1 MSGSEI
7 PQYSTSEDR
16 AADVLENPEPKK
28 RRKKL
33 KREQVFS
40 NKALASK
47 ISKRRRYLELLL

>member
-16 AADVLENPEPKK
+16 AADVLKNPEPKK

-33 KREQVFS
+33 K
-40 NKALASK
+40 
-47 ISKRRRYLELLL
+47 KRTGIQ